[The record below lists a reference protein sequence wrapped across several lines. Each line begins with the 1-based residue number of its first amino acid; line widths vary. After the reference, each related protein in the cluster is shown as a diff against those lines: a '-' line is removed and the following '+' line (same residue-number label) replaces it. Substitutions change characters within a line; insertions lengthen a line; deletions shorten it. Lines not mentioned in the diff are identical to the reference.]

1 MKNLIL
7 LFVLFI
13 PGSAFAQNSTHGLS
27 FRAGIRT
34 MSDFDIL
41 QPDPE
46 VVEVVVYGESA
57 YGASLRYHH
66 YFGERWSA
74 YAGLG
79 YTSTS
84 ANIDFSV
91 PDDAEV
97 SPGFGGGD
105 LLDQAISQIEFGASY
120 ALPLLRR
127 LSLVAE
133 IGGQVASIQRGGS
146 QSGQQGRF
154 SNGEPLYVSNYSY
167 ELNGNTGLALQLS
180 PGIRYQIT
188 DHFYLTVRGD
198 FVFSSVKMVDN
209 GFVDGWNVGMA
220 EPAVGSFD
228 RSYASKGLDLMVTCR
243 F

>member
-1 MKNLIL
+1 MKYLL
-7 LFVLFI
+7 LLCSLFVA
-13 PGSAFAQNSTHGLS
+13 GSVFAQNSTHGLS
-27 FRAGIRT
+27 FRAGIKT
-34 MSDFDIL
+34 MNDFNIM
-41 QPDPE
+41 QPDPD
-46 VVEVVVYGESA
+46 VVEVVVYNESA
-57 YGASLRYHH
+57 YGASLRYNHH
-66 YFGERWSA
+66 FGERWSA

-91 PDDAEV
+91 PEDAEA

-105 LLDQAISQIEFGASY
+105 ILDQAISQIEFGASY

-133 IGGQVASIQRGGS
+133 VGGQVASIQRGVNRES
-146 QSGQQGRF
+146 QQGRF

-180 PGIRYQIT
+180 PGLRYQVT

-198 FVFSSVKMVDN
+198 FVFSSLKMVDN
-209 GFVDGWNVGMA
+209 GFVDGWNVGMD

-228 RSYASKGLDLMVTCR
+228 RPYGSEGLDIMISYR